1 MIGEVFC
8 DGAPPEAGVFGSIRR
23 AGDRGRAETES
34 GTGTEFGNVLTIIPS
49 VYSKIERQKR
59 KSIDSPRSII
69 QKQKQH
75 RNLATSGPPVYNVVA
90 LNSSN
95 AECKAITG
103 KEHCVPETFKA
114 SDYPNCPV
122 RCAFVQ
128 FNDDEGFFQRHAK
141 YLHIYNL
148 LACLWC
154 LHFIN
159 TMGQVTLARSF
170 GTYYW
175 SLSKPQNIGRS
186 PLSKALFQMLRYH
199 TGSMAFGAV
208 FVTMFQGIRIVLEY
222 LKDLTKNG
230 ERCCCCCWPLKMLL
244 KFLFCVLDKVIKYFN
259 RNTYIMM
266 AIYGDNYFLSA
277 KNLCMFWG
285 RNKDRVVVVER
296 VTDLLLL
303 FGRLLVVGAIGVL
316 AFCFFSGEIRV
327 STDLFQADLLN
338 YRWLPVTL
346 VMVGSYFI
354 AQGCFSVY
362 SMGVDTFTFCV
373 MDDLERNDGTL
384 QRPYMSRSLMQILQQ
399 QSDFD

>member
-1 MIGEVFC
+1 MQSE
-8 DGAPPEAGVFGSIRR
+8 
-23 AGDRGRAETES
+23 
-34 GTGTEFGNVLTIIPS
+34 
-49 VYSKIERQKR
+49 
-59 KSIDSPRSII
+59 
-69 QKQKQH
+69 
-75 RNLATSGPPVYNVVA
+75 
-90 LNSSN
+90 
-95 AECKAITG
+95 KAITG

-159 TMGQVTLARSF
+159 TMGQVTLARAF

-186 PLSKALFQMLRYH
+186 PLSKALFQML
-199 TGSMAFGAV
+199 
-208 FVTMFQGIRIVLEY
+208 
-222 LKDLTKNG
+222 
-230 ERCCCCCWPLKMLL
+230 
-244 KFLFCVLDKVIKYFN
+244 
-259 RNTYIMM
+259 
-266 AIYGDNYFLSA
+266 
-277 KNLCMFWG
+277 
-285 RNKDRVVVVER
+285 RVVVVER

-373 MDDLERNDGTL
+373 
-384 QRPYMSRSLMQILQQ
+384 
-399 QSDFD
+399 